1 MAETNLEKFRR
12 KAIEKQFRDALKNQK
27 LVLDDGSGQMV
38 GVYDQSTGK
47 EMNTEMNQKA
57 EKKRQVSIDT
67 DEEKNRRMKK
77 LAETKRVTQQ
87 LQAEKTPDILGKPQ
101 TQQKQKTTQSMSD
114 RDAAVMSGIASGM
127 STGTGTASS
136 TDAPPPSGSQQAL
149 NSAMQAGVAT
159 GGNPYAMAGAAAI
172 GLLQAEEQRKQ
183 YKQKKLEEAKI
194 AKAESKEAESKIY
207 MQLASSLRGILS

>member
-77 LAETKRVTQQ
+77 
-87 LQAEKTPDILGKPQ
+87 
-101 TQQKQKTTQSMSD
+101 
-114 RDAAVMSGIASGM
+114 
-127 STGTGTASS
+127 
-136 TDAPPPSGSQQAL
+136 
-149 NSAMQAGVAT
+149 
-159 GGNPYAMAGAAAI
+159 
-172 GLLQAEEQRKQ
+172 
-183 YKQKKLEEAKI
+183 
-194 AKAESKEAESKIY
+194 
-207 MQLASSLRGILS
+207 